1 MISFI
6 EIVFYIT
13 GFLCGY
19 SYFVYPFVLKV
30 IKERQDIDAK
40 TLQDQEGDSPKVSLI
55 ITVHNE
61 EKRITEK
68 LLNTLEID
76 YPATSLQIIV
86 ASDQSTDG
94 TEEIVKSFSDKG
106 VELVR
111 ADARKGKE
119 YAQLCAIKSATGDI
133 VVFSDV
139 ATSIPK
145 DALNLL
151 VDKYS
156 NTAVGAVS
164 SEDQFV
170 SDDGKLVGE
179 GVYVKYE
186 MWLRRLE
193 STRGGLVGLSGSF
206 FSARK
211 EMCDEWDIY
220 SPSDFNV
227 ALTCAR
233 KGKIAI
239 TCPEVVGIYKDVKD
253 KKLEFSRKVRTVIR
267 GVTAISRHSEVLNP
281 FKFGLFSFQVWSHKI
296 MRWAVPWFMLI
307 FFVTNLLLLGES
319 SFYQYPFAAQLLFYF
334 IALIGWI
341 TSASHKYS
349 IVRIIYFFVQTNIAL
364 AQATLSF
371 AFGKRMYTWTPS
383 KR

>member
-13 GFLCGY
+13 GFFCGY
-19 SYFVYPFVLKV
+19 SYFVYPLALKI
-30 IKERQDIDAK
+30 IKERQDIDAI
-40 TLQDQEGDSPKVSLI
+40 TLQDQEGDRPKVSLI

-94 TEEIVKSFSDKG
+94 TEEIVNSFSDRG

-119 YAQLCAIKSATGDI
+119 YAQLCAIKYAAGDI

-156 NTAVGAVS
+156 NTSVGAVS
-164 SEDQFV
+164 SEDQFI

-193 STRGGLVGLSGSF
+193 SARGGLVGLSGSF

-307 FFVTNLLLLGES
+307 FFVTNLLLLGKS
-319 SFYQYPFAAQLLFYF
+319 SFYQYSFAAQLLFYF

>member
-156 NTAVGAVS
+156 STAVGAVS
-164 SEDQFV
+164 SEDQFI

>member
-40 TLQDQEGDSPKVSLI
+40 PLQDQEGNSPKVSLI

-164 SEDQFV
+164 SEDQFI

-319 SFYQYPFAAQLLFYF
+319 SIYQYPFAAQLLFYF

>member
-30 IKERQDIDAK
+30 LKERQDIDAK
-40 TLQDQEGDSPKVSLI
+40 PLQDQEGNSPKVSLI

-68 LLNTLEID
+68 LLNTLEIN

-94 TEEIVKSFSDKG
+94 TEEIVNSFSDKG

-119 YAQLCAIKSATGDI
+119 YAQLCAIKSAIGDI

-139 ATSIPK
+139 ATSIPN

-151 VDKYS
+151 VEKYS

-164 SEDQFV
+164 SEDQFI

-193 STRGGLVGLSGSF
+193 SARGGLVGLSGSF

-307 FFVTNLLLLGES
+307 FFVTNLLLLGKS
-319 SFYQYPFAAQLLFYF
+319 SFYQYSFAAQLLFYF

-364 AQATLSF
+364 AQATLFF